1 MSRRRCLPKR
11 PPICV
16 RKVQRRFRCWA
27 SKVISRYSNK
37 RAWRRPR
44 SKQYLVPKRCVAAI
58 SFILLSIK
66 KAKGKSMNNAA
77 LDTFW
82 FRIRMFYPVILITT
96 LILGIWAGG
105 WLVAFEPGFL
115 QGHTTQ
121 PLSDVF
127 SSVNALF
134 AGLAFCGL
142 IATIYLQY
150 RDMEGAKKQIQETAE
165 ANSRMAQASVKMAS
179 HADERAVLDL
189 FQTYCSEYFQGVKD
203 SSMSVLIPCVASKE

>member
-1 MSRRRCLPKR
+1 
-11 PPICV
+11 
-16 RKVQRRFRCWA
+16 
-27 SKVISRYSNK
+27 
-37 RAWRRPR
+37 
-44 SKQYLVPKRCVAAI
+44 
-58 SFILLSIK
+58 
-66 KAKGKSMNNAA
+66 MNNAA

-150 RDMEGAKKQIQETAE
+150 RDMEGAKKQRSCAAAHCSGPQPRSPAALLAGAIDE
-165 ANSRMAQASVKMAS
+165 A
-179 HADERAVLDL
+179 HCDTL
-189 FQTYCSEYFQGVKD
+189 SEMTNTLV
-203 SSMSVLIPCVASKE
+203 